1 MASCPIAGYSVNENV
16 ARLVA
21 FWVVVAIALVLVL
34 PLPWARW
41 ILLALA
47 CDFGLRGLS
56 KPRWSGLSRLSGAIL
71 TSLGVRSRLVDAG
84 PKRFAARIGFG
95 FSIVLLAMSW
105 TAGPEAFR
113 MVAGVLGMCALLESS
128 LGLCVG
134 CHLWSAWWALRQRV
148 VA

>member
-1 MASCPIAGYSVNENV
+1 MASCPIAGYSINENV

-47 CDFGLRGLS
+47 CDFGLRGFS
-56 KPRWSGLSRLSGAIL
+56 RPRWSVLARMSSAIL
-71 TSLGVRSRLVDAG
+71 TKLGVPSRRVDAG
-84 PKRFAARIGFG
+84 PKRFAARIGLG
-95 FSIVLLAMSW
+95 FSIALLAMSW
-105 TAGPEAFR
+105 TGGVEAFR
-113 MVAGVLGMCALLESS
+113 IAAGILGLCAALEFS